1 MHTFKGKN
9 GTVIIHDGDCKGRAT
24 IFSITTNEEIIVD
37 AEDLV
42 DFAREAVKSELIR
55 LIEQA

>member
-1 MHTFKGKN
+1 MHTFQGKN
-9 GTVIIHDGDCKGRAT
+9 GTVIFHNGDYSGRAT
-24 IFSITTNEEIIVD
+24 IFSVTTNEEITVD

-42 DFAREAVKSELIR
+42 DFAKSAVKSELIG